1 VAAGDADDNL
11 RPRRPSPA
19 DWPQLEAAE
28 RGMVW
33 PEEEMDRVA
42 PPPRTPRTP
51 PPLPP
56 PSLDRPT
63 AEAMASALLVQSDA
77 LADRA
82 RELAS
87 LQADTLAAARAL
99 LAAAGVDEGEAAPR
113 AAAGVRRPLLP
124 PPPPPDARAAGAFD
138 ARFHSTSS
146 TATPLD
152 LRVLPKRIILVRHAE
167 SEGNVEESKY
177 TVVPDP
183 SIGITP
189 RGADQAHAAGTAIRQ
204 LFEADGEP
212 YRLHFFMSPYKRSRQ
227 TADAIISRLD
237 PATLAGI
244 QEEVQLREQD
254 FGNFQD
260 LRGKARE
267 KAERLRYGRFFYR
280 FPNGESGADVY
291 DRITQ
296 LLDHLVRDINA
307 GAFPPGTSL
316 VLVTHGL
323 ALRIFMMRFMRWTVD
338 EFLEVFNPRNCEP
351 IILERIISP
360 ISGRGPA
367 PAADGREPAE
377 DPAALRV
384 HTRALYRLAPES
396 MRALQGLTPE
406 MCFLKR
412 PRDDGERRLGGGA
425 GEIRAAWGGGECL

>member
-1 VAAGDADDNL
+1 
-11 RPRRPSPA
+11 
-19 DWPQLEAAE
+19 
-28 RGMVW
+28 
-33 PEEEMDRVA
+33 
-42 PPPRTPRTP
+42 
-51 PPLPP
+51 
-56 PSLDRPT
+56 LDRPT
-63 AEAMASALLVQSDA
+63 AEALASALLARSES
-77 LADRA
+77 LADQA
-82 RELAS
+82 HQLAA
-87 LQADTLAAARAL
+87 LQADTLATARAL
-99 LAAAGVDEGEAAPR
+99 LAAAGIQETESAL
-113 AAAGVRRPLLP
+113 AAAVAAARPFLSRP
-124 PPPPPDARAAGAFD
+124 PSPPDARAAGAFD
-138 ARFHSTSS
+138 ARFHSTSQN
-146 TATPLD
+146 ATPAD

-167 SEGNVEESKY
+167 SEGNIEEAKY

-183 SIGITP
+183 SICITA
-189 RGADQAHAAGTAIRQ
+189 RGREQAAAAGATIRQ

-212 YRLHFFMSPYKRSRQ
+212 YRLHFFMSPYKRSRE
-227 TADAIISRLD
+227 TAAAIISCLD
-237 PATLAGI
+237 TDCLAGI

-260 LRGKARE
+260 LRSKTRE

-307 GAFPPGTSL
+307 GAYPPGTSL

-338 EFLEVFNPRNCEP
+338 EFLQVWNPRNCES

-360 ISGRGPA
+360 IGGA
-367 PAADGREPAE
+367 VAAADPAGDE
-377 DPAALRV
+377 DDPAGLRV

-396 MRALQGLTPE
+396 MRAMKGVTPE

-412 PRDDGERRLGGGA
+412 PRDDDDGERRLGGGA